1 MLRPGA
7 MGTAD
12 TFRLVGGMPDN
23 PASAEEPLRHM
34 MVATAQLYIDDI
46 CCIAAALLVASSCM
60 IH

>member
-1 MLRPGA
+1 